1 MRIEENDTQLIVYF
15 SYEENVLPYLV
26 GVLVSFFSL
35 DMLDLE
41 RGVIHWIAVFL
52 FIAFVLFVVAIWR
65 LNYCAIN
72 GRFVFDR
79 QERVFYKIHPV
90 FWGGQESADDAFPL
104 GYFEGV
110 RSYILQKPTLYF
122 GNRMREPEWEMN
134 AVELI
139 TPEPVRGVLLYWL
152 PPVISKQG
160 TFKKGRLENPDAAL
174 LAQRLSQFLGLT
186 NHGFV
191 GEKQRTAPLVLH
203 GPEKSQF
210 ERMFF

>member
-15 SYEENVLPYLV
+15 SGEESVLPYLA
-26 GVLVSFFSL
+26 GVLISFVSL

-41 RGVIHWIAVFL
+41 RAVIHWLAVFA
-52 FIAFVLFVVAIWR
+52 FIAFVLFVLAIWR
-65 LNYCAIN
+65 LDYCAIN

-79 QERVFYKIHPV
+79 QERVLYTIRPA
-90 FWGGQESADDAFPL
+90 FWGAQESADAL
-104 GYFEGV
+104 SLSYFEGV

-122 GNRMREPEWEMN
+122 GNRIRELEWEMN
-134 AVELI
+134 AIELL
-139 TPEPVRGVLLYWL
+139 TPEPVRGVLLHWL
-152 PPVISKQG
+152 PPMINKQG
-160 TFKKGRLENPDAAL
+160 AFKKERLENPDAAL

-191 GEKQRTAPLVLH
+191 GEKQRTSPFARH
-203 GPEKSQF
+203 SPEKSQF